1 MLAHNIMRKIFIAFV
16 AALMFAFGACG
27 QNTINSSIAERFD
40 GNGEMLSALRDSL
53 QAVTDCCPGEV
64 GIAVITDCGDRLL
77 VNNQTK
83 YPLMS
88 VFKLHQAIAL
98 CRLFEQTGQSLDS
111 VVAIPRSELNPD
123 TWSPMLKDFQGS
135 VIRVPVRE
143 LLRYTLTQS
152 DNNASNYMFENI
164 QSVAAVDS
172 VIAGIIPRDSFR
184 LRYTEADMWDN
195 HSLCYDNC
203 SSPLG
208 AALLINRLFTDSIM
222 GSDNVRFVRTTLQE
236 CRTGT
241 DRIVAPLAA
250 LPGVHV
256 AHKTGSGFRSPEGIL
271 AAHNDVGQVLLPGGR
286 YYTLAILVKDFHGS
300 EKEAAAVMADISARV
315 YTALN
320 KYNMQS
326 RKQDCP
332 ES

>member
-1 MLAHNIMRKIFIAFV
+1 MRKIFIAFV
-16 AALMFAFGACG
+16 TALMFAFGACG
-27 QNTINSSIAERFD
+27 QNATNSSIAEKFD
-40 GNGEMLSALRDSL
+40 DNDEILNALRDSL
-53 QAVTDCCPGEV
+53 QAVADRCPGEV
-64 GIAVITDCGDRLL
+64 GIAVITDCGDTLL

-111 VVAIPRSELNPD
+111 VVAIPRSDLNPD

-135 VIRVPVRE
+135 VISIPVRE
-143 LLRYTLTQS
+143 LLRYSLTQS
-152 DNNASNYMFENI
+152 DNNASNYMFERM
-164 QSVAAVDS
+164 QSVADVDS
-172 VIAGIIPRDSFR
+172 VMAGIIPRESFR

-195 HSLCYDNC
+195 HSLSYDNC

-208 AALLINRLFTDSIM
+208 AALLIKRLFTESIM
-222 GSDNVRFVRTTLQE
+222 GADDVRFVRTTLQE

-250 LPGVHV
+250 LPGVRV

-271 AAHNDVGQVLLPGGR
+271 SAHNDVGQVLLPGGR

-315 YTALN
+315 YAALN

>member
-27 QNTINSSIAERFD
+27 QNTTNSSIAEKFD
-40 GNGEMLSALRDSL
+40 GNSKVLNALRDSL
-53 QAVTDCCPGEV
+53 QAIADRCPGEV
-64 GIAVITDCGDRLL
+64 GIAVITDCGDALL

-208 AALLINRLFTDSIM
+208 AALLINRLYTDSIM
-222 GSDNVRFVRTTLQE
+222 GADDVRFVRTTLQE

-271 AAHNDVGQVLLPGGR
+271 SAHNDVGQVLLPGGR

-315 YTALN
+315 YTAIAPVYAN
-320 KYNMQS
+320 
-326 RKQDCP
+326 
-332 ES
+332 